1 MLFFSSIFSH
11 LFCRLL
17 FGLELSISLSM
28 EHMPQTTLSNCPA
41 LPPPFLS
48 RSAVLER
55 DLAIGGVSVC
65 VFARLFV
72 RLPNA
77 NIDSK
82 PNTVGSC
89 GFHLL
94 VAQGLWFSDTNF
106 GVVLPRETRL

>member
-1 MLFFSSIFSH
+1 
-11 LFCRLL
+11 
-17 FGLELSISLSM
+17 
-28 EHMPQTTLSNCPA
+28 MPQTTLSNCPA

-48 RSAVLER
+48 RSAMLER

-72 RLPNA
+72 RLSNA
-77 NIDSK
+77 TIDSK

-94 VAQGLWFSDTNF
+94 VAQGLWFSGTNF
-106 GVVLPRETRL
+106 YVVLPKETRLRWFQMNWVCKKRKFSSNK